1 MKTLCRIF
9 LGFFLI
15 ASPLLVRAEDKPTAP
30 QHFYHLL
37 FRLQEVDENGQ
48 IKNVRSYTTSIL
60 TEDKHSASIRTG
72 TRIPVG
78 DQAQFQYLDIG
89 VDIDVRDAIEDAGKL
104 NLSVVSNASSLA
116 GSAVA
121 PRAPIVRQNKW
132 DSKVS
137 VPIGKPTV
145 IFSSDNLE
153 DKGKIQLELTATPE
167 K

>member
-1 MKTLCRIF
+1 
-9 LGFFLI
+9 
-15 ASPLLVRAEDKPTAP
+15 
-30 QHFYHLL
+30 
-37 FRLQEVDENGQ
+37 
-48 IKNVRSYTTSIL
+48 
-60 TEDKHSASIRTG
+60 
-72 TRIPVG
+72 VG